1 MCVRYHTR
9 ARPAGCARCEIASRG
24 DAPRTMVRHEA
35 IAIALLAWLPSLA
48 AAQTDPLADKV
59 ARMASVGSSVSPSFA
74 PDGASLAFVSTLT
87 GVPQVLWSR
96 PTARTAAT

>member
-1 MCVRYHTR
+1 MRR
-9 ARPAGCARCEIASRG
+9 
-24 DAPRTMVRHEA
+24 

-74 PDGASLAFVSTLT
+74 PDGAR
-87 GVPQVLWSR
+87 SR
-96 PTARTAAT
+96 SSRR